1 MTPEELRQHVDTIV
15 VVMMENRSFD
25 HVLGYLS
32 SPAYGNRR
40 DVDGIAD
47 PQDLRFLN
55 PNSDGQ
61 GIAPFWMDDGP
72 LTSDLPHDPNGIAT
86 QLAYSD
92 IKKTFLMNGFVT
104 AFENEFHTSVH
115 QPPVMGLLRPT
126 SLPTTAALAAKYTV
140 CDRWFACI
148 PTSTAP
154 NRLMSM
160 CGYTDIRDTGITV
173 PNQMTVYDWLLDRGI
188 SWRVYYAGIP
198 FFTLMPRVA
207 PLILTSHFRPLD
219 DLAKDLAEGDP
230 NDWPQ
235 VMFIEPD
242 YYDSPVHLRGPCDNH
257 APLAMAPGERFLAEV
272 YRTLSSEKERWAR
285 TVLIVTY
292 DEHGGCFDHVPPLP
306 VKYRNP
312 NGVAFNTTGPR
323 VPAIVVGPFAPTGVS
338 HVNLDHTSILQLIA
352 ERFGKPGEMY
362 SPEVAGRRTQAI
374 GSVSAAL
381 SLSANNATPRN
392 LPSIRSRAFDRTA
405 AAPLIAAS
413 TLHLAFER
421 AATDLASRHT
431 VEAFTKFPQLRDYV
445 ESHVPGRAIIS
456 KTKVKPSSPAST
468 KGPRQKALRKAR
480 RAAQPRR
487 ARRRP
492 ARS

>member
-25 HVLGYLS
+25 HVLGYLR
-32 SPAYGNRR
+32 SPTYGNRR

-72 LTSDLPHDPNGIAT
+72 LTSDLPHDPDAITT

-115 QPPVMGLLRPT
+115 QPPVMGLLRPA

-160 CGYTDIRDTGITV
+160 CGYTDIRDTGTTV
-173 PNQMTVYDWLLDRGI
+173 PNQTTVYDWLLDRGI
-188 SWRVYYAGIP
+188 AWRVYYAGIP
-198 FFTLMPRVA
+198 FFTLMPKVA

-219 DLAKDLAEGDP
+219 DLTKDLAEGDP

-235 VMFIEPD
+235 VLFIEPD
-242 YYDSPVHLRGPCDNH
+242 YYDSPVHLRGACDNH

-272 YRTLSSEKERWAR
+272 YQTLSSEKQRWAR

-292 DEHGGCFDHVPPLP
+292 DEHGGCFDHMPPLS

-312 NGVAFNTTGPR
+312 NGVAFDTTGPR
-323 VPAIVVGPFAPTGVS
+323 VPAIVVGPFAPAGVS
-338 HVNLDHTSILQLIA
+338 HVNLDNTSILQLIA

-362 SPEVAGRRTQAI
+362 SPEVAGRLTQTI
-374 GSVSAAL
+374 GSVSAVL

-392 LPSIRSRAFDRTA
+392 LPGSRSRTSDETRAAPTA
-405 AAPLIAAS
+405 ASPLR
-413 TLHLAFER
+413 HAFER
-421 AATDLASRHT
+421 AVTDLASRHT
-431 VEAFTKFPQLRDYV
+431 VEAFTKFPQLRSYV
-445 ESHVPGRAIIS
+445 ESQVPGRPIMR
-456 KTKVKPSSPAST
+456 KTKVKPSSQAST
-468 KGPRQKALRKAR
+468 KLPRRRASRKAGR
-480 RAAQPRR
+480 TAQPRR
-487 ARRRP
+487 APRRKSR
-492 ARS
+492 R